1 MVIKHYK
8 PSKYNNK
15 KIEID
20 GITYD
25 SKKEAK
31 RHQEL
36 IFLERTGE
44 INDLRRQV
52 KFVLIPSQ
60 REPDT
65 IGSRGGIHKGKV
77 IEKECSYIAD
87 FVYKTVD
94 GITVVEDTKGFRT
107 TEYIVKRKLMLY
119 IHGIRIKE
127 V

>member
-65 IGSRGGIHKGKV
+65 IGSRGGIHKGKQN
-77 IEKECSYIAD
+77 EFPQKA
-87 FVYKTVD
+87 
-94 GITVVEDTKGFRT
+94 GISS
-107 TEYIVKRKLMLY
+107 
-119 IHGIRIKE
+119 
-127 V
+127 